1 MKMYLNF
8 FKEFPIDWEMNI
20 LNLLPNKYKKK
31 YSSLIKSILKEVKD
45 IYIKDMQDFLS
56 KIILSKHKKNEN
68 YFPEIIYTNYKF
80 IDDQKIF
87 KNNIFLKHRKL
98 LNKKYYLHLNIIK
111 IIINQA
117 QVKFPIIICNF
128 KKFHHFGFMSLTDF
142 QNTINNDIK
151 KGSLA
156 VTNQFYNEILKAIV
170 KNKVLKKINKE
181 KLPNIIRCITHVF
194 VQQILNLM
202 IRSID
207 HILNIM
213 SNKYCPQIK
222 FQLIMQDGQ
231 LFLSPSIKEIFSVY
245 HNIIEK
251 IKIIAQDLIPFE
263 KWFNIKILHKYIKIK
278 LPDSYIQ
285 ESHKKLQI
293 ILDNLFISI
302 NNHIKNIIEKFYPT
316 STSILKKEILSFISE
331 KIDFDLYIQH
341 IQKYNTYLKK
351 LNAMIENTY
360 HIVGKLEQREAKES
374 LKKEFYDI
382 KNILLNKLIMYHQ
395 EFNQTICSD
404 FENLKTKALNI
415 PKNPQFLIE
424 LIDYISYASQIL
436 MKELENK
443 IQYSIYMLNI
453 LSEITILSHNH
464 IQLNKKTINW
474 LYEIKP
480 IFKQSNTLCEA
491 MKNELEDDI
500 QKRINNLNINIENII
515 PQLDVLN
522 NMDDINK
529 IEEYVEYYKNLLKQI
544 NQINYEMQK
553 INKEETLFKFSETEF
568 LNVIELHEIII
579 SFYDLIYIIY
589 QWQRDHSVWLDGPFE
604 YLDTLVIESKTL
616 NYFEKITE
624 MNKTFKIKIK
634 MDTTLNK
641 HFKFSGIADDP
652 DPMQQPAPLKLCWQ
666 ALNSINDFKHYL
678 PLIICMCN
686 PALQKRHWIEMSA
699 ICKFNLMPNAGTS
712 LRKIISYNLMNDIEK
727 YKAISISANK
737 ELEMQE
743 KLMKMIKEWNKI
755 SFEISFDKQ
764 TGINIFSNLND
775 IELLLED
782 HLIIIEEMKTSNF
795 VKQIIS
801 LMTDFF
807 ISLTKI
813 QEIINQWD
821 YIQILLFSLNSTFCH
836 PSIEVHLSEEFFL
849 YKKTKEILKNI
860 QDKLTKTPIFAEIN
874 NTIISKSL
882 FDIIKTLECIYQKL
896 KNYIE
901 TKRLCFPRFYFLSD
915 NEIEEIL
922 FKPYSL
928 QTSNM
933 YIQKCFE
940 NIQKIKINKENYIYS
955 IFGDYNE
962 ELHLEKSI
970 LLNIQYDH
978 EEKWLTYFEK
988 EINSTIKNNILQCY
1002 KIFNKT
1008 FAYNS
1013 IINFPSMAIVCS
1025 FQLYWTSE
1033 IYKYFISFDFKVLNF
1048 LHSKYINHL
1057 NSLINELKNYS
1068 IKRLRNLLMTLIVI
1082 LIQQKDIIKLLL
1094 DKNIT
1099 KSTDFEWIAQLQY
1112 YLIEN
1117 CIEIST
1123 FDITIKYGYEYSYY
1137 KQCII
1142 NTPLTDRCFHTLMQA
1157 YKYHFFG
1164 AIVGPPASGK
1174 SETIKSLAKAI
1185 AVQFHIFNCTNIIS
1199 YDFLSQIF
1207 KGYISSGAWL
1217 CFKNF
1222 ETLKTDFLSR
1232 ITQTLTSIFQII
1244 ATNLKVVIFE
1254 GSSLKINQTGHVCII
1269 TKLDLFKYSNLPD
1282 NLKVLFRSVS
1292 MMIPDMNRIVEV
1304 KLFSGG
1310 ISNSKLLASKL
1321 ITLYKIFSEQLWC
1334 HSCNIF
1340 NLYSI
1345 KVIIKTIIYLKRNF
1359 PDENEIVLL
1368 LRSLID
1374 INLPKLCNIDIHIF
1388 RNIIHYMFPDILLL
1402 PPNYTIFLETL
1413 ENVCISKSIYVHDIF
1428 KLKII
1433 QVFELMHVHQ
1443 SLMIVGNP
1451 FVGKTE
1457 ILNILQIVLQFLYKQ
1472 GIEFGINIKI
1482 ETIIPTTIDI
1492 NYLFGYFDKKMKIWK
1507 NGICSKI
1514 FNSFSKNDPYD
1525 KRWIIFDGSLNTIWI
1540 ENLYS
1545 ILDTN
1550 KILYLTSDEK
1560 INMQNSISI
1569 IFETISME
1577 DISPAI
1583 LSTCGI
1589 IYIESNSI
1597 DWRPYVKTYF
1607 SKHNIYDKYE
1617 EILYELFD
1625 WIINP
1630 CLEFIQKN
1638 CIVTLAISHL
1648 HYVISTLNLFEMYLR
1663 DALSENTEEKEK
1675 ITHFLTWAQVALI
1688 LSVIWGLGGNLD
1700 IDSHIKF
1707 NNFCISLWSGINKE
1721 YPKPEII
1728 KNFEV
1733 TLPHEGL
1740 IQDNFYIFK
1749 GVGNWK
1755 YWGNIDIL
1763 KSEKILESS
1772 DCSEIFVPT
1781 INTMKYNHIV
1791 LKHIKYKKPFII
1803 CGNVSIGKTYLIKIL
1818 LKNKLPEGICSNL
1831 FNFISLSTAAKT
1843 QQLLI
1848 SKLNKIRKK
1857 HYGPPKNQFC
1867 VNFIEDLNIQK
1878 YEYKSEINNILD
1890 LIRQYHN
1897 YGYLYDINEPDKI
1910 FIHDI
1915 MFSLSI
1921 ISNTTIKICPRFLR
1935 YFNLYTMYEPSVDT
1949 IFRIFSNVLFN
1960 NLKKNSFTADILSTV
1975 TSITNATIDMYNFI
1989 IKILRPIPTK
1999 FQYQFSI
2006 RDIAK
2011 VINGCSLL
2019 QKESIET
2026 KVTFMRLWAHEIW
2039 RVFGDRIL
2047 DNNDKEWLFL
2057 QIKEISKQY
2066 FKDSFETV
2074 FDYLPKFD
2082 NKITKDSFY
2091 YLMFGSFIDTKKDRN
2106 KKYEE
2111 INSIEK
2117 LKNKIIVY
2125 LSEYNNINVKKHID
2139 IVISQYVLECLI
2151 KISRILIIPGS
2162 NLLIISSL
2170 GSGRKSL
2177 VTLAAYMQQQE
2188 LFEPSIHS
2196 YCNFKMWR
2204 KDIKMILQK
2213 FANLKQDFTL
2223 FLKDKQIG
2231 ENFLHDICC
2240 LLATGE
2246 IPNLFSNEEKYNII
2260 EMIRLHAQNK
2270 NKNEEIS
2277 NCAVMN
2283 YFLEQCKSKLHIII
2297 CFATTNNQIRLYLH
2311 KYPELIKY
2319 CTLNWYEMWPTDTL
2333 MQIGLKYIQD
2343 IDIEENIKSNVIKTC
2358 IQLHNYA
2365 EEVSIIYY
2373 KETGTKI
2380 HVTLST
2386 FLHML
2391 KLYVHLICKKQKN
2404 IITMKNRYLIGLEK
2418 IKLAAQQV
2426 EKMKTTL
2433 TILKP
2438 QLESSAQKMIITMK
2452 EVENENISI
2461 EKATAVVQE
2470 EEEIA
2475 NKKTEIASKLKLEC
2489 EADLAVAIPILE
2501 DAIAA
2506 LNTLK
2511 PTDITL
2517 VKSMKNP
2524 PDTVKLVMA
2533 AICVMLNVPPDRA
2546 IDTITGKKYVDYWS
2560 PSKRILSDMNFL
2572 QILKDYDKDN
2582 ISSNIIQIIKKT
2594 YITDNNFKP
2603 HIVAKASSAAEGL
2616 CKWVCAMVSYDEVAK
2631 AVAPKKEKLL
2641 IAQKECNEAEAFL
2654 NKKQKTLSTLNVKLG
2669 NLNNSLQE
2677 TLQQKI
2683 KLEKEVENCT
2693 IKLHK
2698 AENLITSLEGE
2709 KDRWMQLAE
2718 NLKTN
2723 YDNLVGDMILTCG
2736 IISYIAS
2743 YNIVFRNKIVEQ
2755 WKQYIEDI
2763 KISYSKNYNLINM
2776 LGEDSNINYWYF
2788 SGLPKNNFSV
2798 ENAIIMNNSKLWSLF
2813 IDSQNQANEW
2823 IKRIEKKN
2831 DLKIIKLTD
2840 SNYLSIIQ
2848 YNAENGIPTLIENVG
2863 EELEISLDPFLLK
2876 KIYNIEK
2883 FSYLDT
2889 GFGIIKYSFDFRLYI
2904 TTRLLN
2910 PQYSYETFSKL
2921 TIINFSI
2928 TNEALQDRLL
2938 DFIIS
2943 KEKPKFQEKFEALLI
2958 EDANNIKVLKQQ
2970 EDIILNIL
2978 SSTTTNIL
2986 EDEIA
2991 IKSLDTSKNLFL
3003 SIMKKQEITKTMS
3016 MKINKFR
3023 NAYVHFVKYCADLFD
3038 ILNILPYINHMYRFS
3053 FAWFMQL
3060 YRESIKDSN
3069 KSTILE
3075 KRLKYLKSSFTHSFY
3090 SSICRSLSEKHKIL
3104 YSFLLCSKILLNNKQ
3119 TTEKEIKYFIRP
3131 SINHINTVPNFKF
3144 DWLPYNTWIN
3154 IYNLSKTFPS
3164 FFNLADD
3171 FCYNNKVW
3179 EQYYNSESLEDHLIP
3194 EPWNSTLSTFQK
3206 LILVKILHPDKIII
3220 QIMQM
3225 IKNMLGN
3232 IQNYSLKMK
3241 ISQSYA
3247 ESNYLTPLL
3256 FILPACVT
3264 PLALISTYAKTKGY
3278 LSKFISLSMSKGQ
3291 EEKAE
3296 FLIQKAQKEGNWVF
3310 LQNCHLVTH
3319 WITYLEKIYE
3329 SCSTFNVSL
3338 NFRLWLSSYCTNKF
3352 PISILQNSIKIMHD
3366 YPLNI
3371 EEALLNIYQCEP
3383 IINKEFFEGCPGKDK
3398 IFLKLLFG
3406 ICLFHVII
3414 QEKKY
3419 FSIQGWNVPYIFEH
3433 TDLKISIMQ
3442 LKNFINNTNYV
3453 PFDIL
3458 LYFIGECNYGG
3469 KIQDEFDSRYLKHLL
3484 NDYCNSNIIENG
3496 QYMHSNSI
3504 QKLIP
3509 QRCEYFHII
3518 EHIKKFPS
3526 DLLSQIFEY
3535 NKSSIITRNTMIA
3548 KELVSFLSYINFPI
3562 SLLDEQIHE
3571 NEILILI
3578 NDISDKL
3585 YDSIKINEIEEKYT
3599 SMPKEYL
3606 QIVLLY
3612 EIKSLKHILK
3622 IIMETLNTLKLTLN
3636 GYLPF
3641 TNSIKEFAEEIYKN
3655 KIPKIWKKIQINIFA
3670 ENLAQYIDN
3679 LLKHSNFIKNWINQG
3694 RPTNIWF
3701 DALFNCKMFLS
3712 AILLTF
3718 SKKYNIPI
3726 EEIAFYFEITTN
3738 KEIEEDVDTY
3748 LICGLYICG
3757 GRWSLEKNMLVE
3769 NFSNEIWQ
3777 NMPPIY
3783 LKCSRIKKNI
3793 EETYICP
3800 IYITAGQHID
3810 SIELSSKNYITS
3822 IPLKTNISPIHFIKC
3837 GTALFCHIPKYHT
3850 L

>member
-699 ICKFNLMPNAGTS
+699 I
-712 LRKIISYNLMNDIEK
+712 Y
-727 YKAISISANK
+727 
-737 ELEMQE
+737 
-743 KLMKMIKEWNKI
+743 
-755 SFEISFDKQ
+755 
-764 TGINIFSNLND
+764 
-775 IELLLED
+775 
-782 HLIIIEEMKTSNF
+782 
-795 VKQIIS
+795 
-801 LMTDFF
+801 
-807 ISLTKI
+807 
-813 QEIINQWD
+813 
-821 YIQILLFSLNSTFCH
+821 
-836 PSIEVHLSEEFFL
+836 
-849 YKKTKEILKNI
+849 
-860 QDKLTKTPIFAEIN
+860 
-874 NTIISKSL
+874 
-882 FDIIKTLECIYQKL
+882 
-896 KNYIE
+896 
-901 TKRLCFPRFYFLSD
+901 
-915 NEIEEIL
+915 
-922 FKPYSL
+922 
-928 QTSNM
+928 
-933 YIQKCFE
+933 
-940 NIQKIKINKENYIYS
+940 
-955 IFGDYNE
+955 
-962 ELHLEKSI
+962 
-970 LLNIQYDH
+970 
-978 EEKWLTYFEK
+978 
-988 EINSTIKNNILQCY
+988 
-1002 KIFNKT
+1002 
-1008 FAYNS
+1008 
-1013 IINFPSMAIVCS
+1013 
-1025 FQLYWTSE
+1025 
-1033 IYKYFISFDFKVLNF
+1033 
-1048 LHSKYINHL
+1048 
-1057 NSLINELKNYS
+1057 
-1068 IKRLRNLLMTLIVI
+1068 
-1082 LIQQKDIIKLLL
+1082 
-1094 DKNIT
+1094 
-1099 KSTDFEWIAQLQY
+1099 
-1112 YLIEN
+1112 
-1117 CIEIST
+1117 
-1123 FDITIKYGYEYSYY
+1123 
-1137 KQCII
+1137 
-1142 NTPLTDRCFHTLMQA
+1142 
-1157 YKYHFFG
+1157 
-1164 AIVGPPASGK
+1164 
-1174 SETIKSLAKAI
+1174 
-1185 AVQFHIFNCTNIIS
+1185 
-1199 YDFLSQIF
+1199 
-1207 KGYISSGAWL
+1207 
-1217 CFKNF
+1217 
-1222 ETLKTDFLSR
+1222 
-1232 ITQTLTSIFQII
+1232 
-1244 ATNLKVVIFE
+1244 
-1254 GSSLKINQTGHVCII
+1254 
-1269 TKLDLFKYSNLPD
+1269 
-1282 NLKVLFRSVS
+1282 
-1292 MMIPDMNRIVEV
+1292 
-1304 KLFSGG
+1304 
-1310 ISNSKLLASKL
+1310 
-1321 ITLYKIFSEQLWC
+1321 
-1334 HSCNIF
+1334 
-1340 NLYSI
+1340 
-1345 KVIIKTIIYLKRNF
+1345 
-1359 PDENEIVLL
+1359 
-1368 LRSLID
+1368 
-1374 INLPKLCNIDIHIF
+1374 
-1388 RNIIHYMFPDILLL
+1388 ILLL

-1781 INTMKYNHIV
+1781 INTMKYNHII

-1960 NLKKNSFTADILSTV
+1960 NLKKNYFTADILSTV

-2641 IAQKECNEAEAFL
+2641 IAQKECNEAEVFL
-2654 NKKQKTLSTLNVKLG
+2654 NKKRKTLSTLNVKLG

-2683 KLEKEVENCT
+2683 KLEKEIENCT

-3319 WITYLEKIYE
+3319 WISYLEKIYE

-3352 PISILQNSIKIMHD
+3352 PINILQNSIKIMHD